1 MKNHGGNGARRM
13 KRKTNM
19 RICIDARMMGAGTT
33 RGIGRFIEELI
44 AALLEVAP
52 QHRYVLVVRQAA
64 HRFVSHPSIE
74 TVVADIP
81 WYGWKEQVYLPGI
94 FRRIRADR
102 YFIPHWNVPYFGMPD
117 PFVVFIH
124 DLMLF
129 HVPESAKASLRHPL
143 IAWLKRMAHRLVVAH
158 AIRSSRAILTPTQT
172 VKDDVAAFFSGFA
185 AKIRVTGEGMGNIQK
200 IQNFSTQYSVLST
213 QKMLLSVGS
222 AYPHMALEEV
232 VETWSSIRKE
242 FPDLEWWI
250 VGEQD
255 VFMQRLMHSVE
266 EKNLTGI
273 RFLGQV
279 SDEELSKL
287 YSKAIGLLYPSR
299 FEGFG
304 LPPLEALAA
313 GCPVIAREIPALVE
327 VLGRDGAFF
336 FRDGVK
342 DAILIAVRNLV
353 ADPVKAR
360 EQAHDIAKKLVLQHR
375 WQEAARRVIS
385 ALTDA

>member
-1 MKNHGGNGARRM
+1 
-13 KRKTNM
+13 
-19 RICIDARMMGAGTT
+19 MMGAGVT

-44 AALLEVAP
+44 QALLEVAP
-52 QHRYVLVVRQAA
+52 QHRFVLVVRQAA
-64 HRFVSHPSIE
+64 HRFAAHPSVE

-81 WYGWKEQVYLPGI
+81 WYGWKEQMYLPGI
-94 FRRIRADR
+94 FRQIQADR

-124 DLMLF
+124 DLLLF
-129 HVPESAKASLRHPL
+129 HVPESAKASLRHPVV
-143 IAWLKRMAHRLVVAH
+143 AWVKRMAHRLVVAH
-158 AIRSSRAILTPTQT
+158 AIRSSRAILTPTQA
-172 VKDDVAAFFSGFA
+172 VKDDVAAFFPGFIT
-185 AKIRVTGEGMGNIQK
+185 KIRVTGEGMGNMQK
-200 IQNFSTQYSVLST
+200 IQNQRTPYSGRSTERF
-213 QKMLLSVGS
+213 LLSVGS
-222 AYPHMALEEV
+222 AYPHKALEDV
-232 VETWSSIRKE
+232 VEAWSSIQKE
-242 FPDLEWWI
+242 FSELEWWI
-250 VGEQD
+250 AGEQD
-255 VFMQRLMHSVE
+255 VFMRRLMQSVK

-273 RFLGQV
+273 RFLGKV
-279 SDEELSKL
+279 SDEELSKM
-287 YSKAIGLLYPSR
+287 YSQAVGLLYPSR

-342 DAILIAVRNLV
+342 DAILAAVRNLV

-360 EQAHDIAKKLVLQHR
+360 EQAHDIAKKLVLQHH